1 MAVRASWRGHVSLA
15 ELSIPVAL
23 YAAATTSAR
32 ISFHI
37 LNEKT
42 GNRVRRQY
50 FDEETEEPVASEDQ
64 VKGYETESGEVVILT
79 PEEIAA
85 AVPESDKLLR
95 IEAFIPCPEVETLYL
110 DRPYVIAPSGKAAAE
125 AFAVLCE
132 GMRKAHVAALG
143 RAVLFRRVRTLLIR
157 AHGPGLAAHTL
168 NFDYE
173 VRSASEAFDDLP
185 EISIEGEML
194 DLARHIIATKSGS
207 FDPAEFDDRYDQALA
222 ELVKAKM
229 EGREIKPA
237 KRPEQPKV
245 VSLMDALRE
254 SAKAADASAGGKGA
268 GKAES
273 KEAASKKSAAR
284 KSVSKPASKKSAA
297 DKPRKAS

>member
-1 MAVRASWRGHVSLA
+1 MAIRASWKGHISLA

-23 YAAATTSAR
+23 YAAATTSER

-37 LNEKT
+37 LNRET

-50 FDEETEEPVASEDQ
+50 FDEETEKPVAREDQ
-64 VKGYETESGEVVILT
+64 VKGYETEDGKTLILD

-85 AVPESDKLLR
+85 AVPESDKT
-95 IEAFIPCPEVETLYL
+95 IHIKTFIACSEVDTLYF
-110 DRPYVIAPSGKAAAE
+110 DRPYIIAPSEEAASE

-132 GMRKAHVAALG
+132 GMRQAHVAALG
-143 RAVLFRRVRTLLIR
+143 RVVLFRRVRTLLLR
-157 AHGPGLAAHTL
+157 ANGPGLAAHTL

-173 VRSASEAFDDLP
+173 VRSASDAFDDLP
-185 EISIEGEML
+185 EIKIEGEML
-194 DLARHIIATKSGS
+194 ELAKHIIRTKEGS

-222 ELVKAKM
+222 ELVQAKI

-237 KRPEQPKV
+237 KRPAEPKV

-254 SAKAADASAGGKGA
+254 SAKAADAPARKASGK
-268 GKAES
+268 KART
-273 KEAASKKSAAR
+273 KNAAPKKAATKKAASKK
-284 KSVSKPASKKSAA
+284 ASTSGKT
-297 DKPRKAS
+297 RKAS